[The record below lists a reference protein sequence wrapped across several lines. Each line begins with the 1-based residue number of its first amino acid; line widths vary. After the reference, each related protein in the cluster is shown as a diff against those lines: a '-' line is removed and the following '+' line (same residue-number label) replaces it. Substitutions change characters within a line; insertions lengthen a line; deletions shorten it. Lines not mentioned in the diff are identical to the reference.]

1 MSDSP
6 APHVGLLG
14 EKPLHASLKRW
25 CAETGDRIEAP
36 VDGFVIDIIRD
47 DLLIEIQ
54 TRGFASMKRK
64 LTTLLENGHRVRI
77 VHPIPVQKWIVKID
91 EDGEVLSRRRSPK
104 HGTALDV
111 FAELVSFPALIAN
124 DLLEIEILLVHE
136 EEYRRHEPGRAWRR
150 KGWVVQERRLVGVV
164 DAVRLTGPDD
174 LLELLPDD
182 LPTPF
187 TTADLAERLSQ
198 PRRIAQQMAYC
209 LRHAGALAMVG
220 KAGNT
225 IEYEVTT

>member
-25 CAETGDRIEAP
+25 CAEAGDQIEAP

-64 LTTLLENGHRVRI
+64 LTTLLENGHPVRI
-77 VHPIPVQKWIVKID
+77 VHPVPVQKWIVKVD
-91 EDGEVLSRRRSPK
+91 DDGEELSRRRSPK
-104 HGTALDV
+104 HGSALDI
-111 FAELVSFPALIAN
+111 FAELVSFPALMAN

-174 LLELLPDD
+174 VLELLPDG

-187 TTADLAERLSQ
+187 TTADLADRLGQ
-198 PRRIAQQMAYC
+198 PRRIAQQMADC
-209 LRHAGALAMVG
+209 LRHAGAWAMVG
-220 KAGNT
+220 KTGNA
-225 IEYEVTT
+225 IEYEVAQ